1 MKRRH
6 FLAISSLAAPV
17 AARAADVEDT
27 WWGLIENVFKFTA
40 KSEEGNLTLDVEL
53 EIPREED
60 LVELPPDDGGYAGYS
75 FRDEKLPLRF
85 WPGEA
90 LIKKFSFKWDGKPIK
105 IGRRFWRDLAGFTIQ
120 TVPNKPALREGDAG
134 RYHEFLTGLL
144 QPCIMLSSEK
154 GTALIEWERS
164 EECDGRSTVR
174 WIISRSGTVLRHRYE
189 PFHDC

>member
-6 FLAISSLAAPV
+6 FIAISGLAAP
-17 AARAADVEDT
+17 ANAMAADVQEA
-27 WWGLIENVFKFTA
+27 WWEHVENVLRFTA
-40 KSEEGNLTLDVEL
+40 KSEERNLTLGVEL
-53 EIPREED
+53 EIPREGD
-60 LVELPPDDGGYAGYS
+60 LVKLPSVDEEYAGYS
-75 FRDEKLPLRF
+75 YRDEKLPLRF

-90 LIKKFSFKWDGKPIK
+90 LIKKFDLKWDGEVVK
-105 IGRRFWRDLAGFTIQ
+105 IEKRFWRDLAGFVIQ
-120 TVPNKPALREGDAG
+120 TVPNKPALREGDSG

-144 QPCIMLSSEK
+144 QPRIMLSAEK
-154 GTALIEWERS
+154 GTALIEWDRP